1 MTESGV
7 IYPLYNWF
15 VYNFS
20 SERMIRCSVG
30 FAQKML
36 TPASLILVH
45 YVILYFWV
53 RKNAECRISCIWLK
67 SLLNS
72 ASNEPGVSIF

>member
-36 TPASLILVH
+36 TPGSLE
-45 YVILYFWV
+45 
-53 RKNAECRISCIWLK
+53 AEFNKLFNHIQLIRH
-67 SLLNS
+67 S
-72 ASNEPGVSIF
+72 AFFRTQKIKVTE